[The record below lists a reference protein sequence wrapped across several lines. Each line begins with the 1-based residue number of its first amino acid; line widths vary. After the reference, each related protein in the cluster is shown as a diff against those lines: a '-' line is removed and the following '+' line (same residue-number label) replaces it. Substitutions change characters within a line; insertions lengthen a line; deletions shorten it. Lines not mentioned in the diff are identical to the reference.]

1 MDLSTP
7 PITAQTRKRVMKSNG
22 VPVLTLS
29 IRRPVFQDTG
39 KTARIERYFAKAAQQ
54 WEKRWETV
62 LFPRACQALADAGE
76 TNCPFTCWQAE
87 LDYTVTFW
95 RPPLLSLHLDA
106 TESGQGSR
114 PLHIRAGETWDCAC
128 GYPCTLRSFFPAKA
142 RRWRRELMDSL
153 RAQAA
158 ERLNSG
164 ESLLDPDC
172 VQVMERT
179 FDPERFYLTEHGL
192 VLFYPLYV
200 LGPYAEGIPVF
211 TVPVPDLEA
220 LRQTD
225 FSHCPE
231 QHSGDNRQNPA

>member
-1 MDLSTP
+1 MDLSAP
-7 PITAQTRKRVMKSNG
+7 PMTSQTRKRVMKSKG

-29 IRRPVFQDTG
+29 IRRPVFSDTG
-39 KTARIERYFAKAAQQ
+39 KTARIERYFTKAAQQ
-54 WEKRWETV
+54 LEKRWETV
-62 LFPRACQALADAGE
+62 LFPQACQSLADAQEMDGA
-76 TNCPFTCWQAE
+76 FTCWQAE

-95 RPPLLSLHLDA
+95 RPPILSLHLDV
-106 TESGQGSR
+106 TESGQGPR

-142 RRWRRELMDSL
+142 RRWRRELMNSL

-172 VQVMERT
+172 AQVMERT
-179 FDPERFYLTEHGL
+179 FDPERFYLTEEGL

-211 TVPVPDLEA
+211 TVSFPEQSS
-220 LRQTD
+220 LRQTG
-225 FSHCPE
+225 SSRCPE
-231 QHSGDNRQNPA
+231 QHNGDSRQNPA